1 MVHAE
6 IFDYQ
11 PPTWSSTTYTKVR
24 RLVVVKHAKCKWR
37 GNRRKHGPGYNLR
50 VAQVSRYYSAF
61 LDDPNVW
68 K

>member
-6 IFDYQ
+6 IFDQQ
-11 PPTWSSTTYTKVR
+11 PPTWTTTWTRTVR
-24 RLVVVKHAKCKWR
+24 PMVVKHAKCNWR